1 MVTPANVTRKIQGI
15 TYKRINGVWKEVQSN
30 GTLINVTDSALLY
43 DLKNN
48 ISKDES
54 TYKTTTTQTPAKNPT
69 TSTYVVPPNAK
80 YFDPISNTKFSVD
93 GNGLDV
99 TITYSDGTQA
109 ASKTSNPDTKAA
121 LSEQAAKGNGPELQK
136 VVVPTTEVQ
145 SLPVIPFT
153 EPLAIDADI
162 NLFKDR
168 STTELLQ
175 DKTLVDGFLQD
186 SVVTLQNTLIDP
198 TLPGDA
204 GKETLYDRLT
214 DNGGTGVTQEL
225 RNKFGPQI
233 DNYLSLRQRKQAILD
248 EIKKR
253 VAECRPVN
261 DANNGWSAPDK
272 KCKDG
277 FNYSQL
283 RAMEEEIEE
292 EINTMADPCG
302 KSTLAGI
309 NNALLKFFNFLKE
322 SKKFYNVYVK
332 GTINKIR
339 NITAIIGNTA
349 VIISAVL
356 KLLIQRM
363 RNFILNLIRKLIEK
377 IINKIMTS
385 LTKALKNTVIKVI
398 IDSILCAFDK
408 IIDGLT
414 KLVTDFLFSLIGN
427 VINAAF
433 CAVEQFTNAL
443 LNNLS
448 ASIDKQLKPILNK
461 INDVLGGVAKIAG
474 SVFQAVDYI
483 LGFEAFLCAK
493 PDCPEIKSFKIGSGS
508 TNSMKEAFDKMIPI
522 PDAAEAEKWVLDKVG
537 GFLDKNNILTGA
549 TVFGKDFTNLNQS
562 IPGRYE
568 SQLRCNTGAWRCGPP
583 QVEFFGGGG
592 SGAVGDAIVNN
603 IGEVLGVNL
612 RYGGQGYTSPPFVT
626 FNDNCG
632 QGNFASAYTITNNVG
647 EVIKV
652 IMVNTGRGY
661 VNSPT
666 GLDEFQE
673 RVEEEVVENDVR
685 EYVGCLEEIE
695 ILSTGIGYTVND
707 SISIT
712 PDIPGLQVKVQMT
725 DVGQIVAM
733 VVETAGCGITE
744 TPTITI
750 NSKTGAGLEVRPIIA
765 FTEKNDYL
773 AANNNRPDFNAAQ
786 LIKVTQCVLK

>member
-1 MVTPANVTRKIQGI
+1 
-15 TYKRINGVWKEVQSN
+15 
-30 GTLINVTDSALLY
+30 
-43 DLKNN
+43 
-48 ISKDES
+48 
-54 TYKTTTTQTPAKNPT
+54 
-69 TSTYVVPPNAK
+69 
-80 YFDPISNTKFSVD
+80 
-93 GNGLDV
+93 
-99 TITYSDGTQA
+99 
-109 ASKTSNPDTKAA
+109 
-121 LSEQAAKGNGPELQK
+121 
-136 VVVPTTEVQ
+136 
-145 SLPVIPFT
+145 
-153 EPLAIDADI
+153 
-162 NLFKDR
+162 
-168 STTELLQ
+168 
-175 DKTLVDGFLQD
+175 
-186 SVVTLQNTLIDP
+186 
-198 TLPGDA
+198 
-204 GKETLYDRLT
+204 
-214 DNGGTGVTQEL
+214 
-225 RNKFGPQI
+225 
-233 DNYLSLRQRKQAILD
+233 
-248 EIKKR
+248 
-253 VAECRPVN
+253 
-261 DANNGWSAPDK
+261 
-272 KCKDG
+272 
-277 FNYSQL
+277 
-283 RAMEEEIEE
+283 
-292 EINTMADPCG
+292 
-302 KSTLAGI
+302 
-309 NNALLKFFNFLKE
+309 
-322 SKKFYNVYVK
+322 
-332 GTINKIR
+332 
-339 NITAIIGNTA
+339 
-349 VIISAVL
+349 
-356 KLLIQRM
+356 
-363 RNFILNLIRKLIEK
+363 
-377 IINKIMTS
+377 
-385 LTKALKNTVIKVI
+385 
-398 IDSILCAFDK
+398 
-408 IIDGLT
+408 
-414 KLVTDFLFSLIGN
+414 
-427 VINAAF
+427 
-433 CAVEQFTNAL
+433 
-443 LNNLS
+443 
-448 ASIDKQLKPILNK
+448 
-461 INDVLGGVAKIAG
+461 
-474 SVFQAVDYI
+474 
-483 LGFEAFLCAK
+483 
-493 PDCPEIKSFKIGSGS
+493 
-508 TNSMKEAFDKMIPI
+508 MKEAFDKMIPI